1 MTGPPRHDDI
11 DGTPL
16 YRPRQ
21 TVPARLPSPSS
32 LPSFGAMLSTYR
44 VLLTGYFGLGAAIIL
59 WNIAA
64 ATLILRGRRSPSV
77 STLATG
83 LAALLLVPALL
94 IAVSDASLVYG
105 RAIQHV
111 AWLWPLVTVLFVIQ
125 AVAALSRGRVGSM
138 LGVPIV
144 AYDLMIA
151 IVAIARYMNSIGHA
165 PPYFSLVLSAA
176 QSDALGVVAGSA
188 ALSRATWLLVPMFS
202 PALPSHSRVRVA
214 IRYAL
219 TLGASIA
226 TALVLVELPGASET
240 ISSYSRYQH
249 DVLTAR
255 GAGDFQFGLKVFPDL
270 RAAPPPIAIDNDFQL
285 TDSLGVDG
293 ISIVVDPEGAR
304 GKALDS
310 LVHSLD
316 NVRDDSTVLIVTLG
330 YPRGARAA
338 LDRSPSAYMDDRL
351 ADVNRLARALRPSII
366 VPAYEPYGE
375 GARALGVRT
384 PAYWIDFIT
393 RSAAIAH
400 HVNPNIR
407 VAVAAASFGARDS
420 VVYRW
425 AAARGSPVDVLG
437 FSLMPGFDGATSLDT
452 HMRIAQRW
460 LRVTPRPKPHWILA
474 AGGYPVA
481 HGESSQ
487 VLALRGVLAWAT
499 SQPAVR
505 GVVFTDAG
513 DYDAQRGLRAPDGRF
528 RPALAELT
536 RSITAERESASQ

>member
-1 MTGPPRHDDI
+1 
-11 DGTPL
+11 
-16 YRPRQ
+16 
-21 TVPARLPSPSS
+21 
-32 LPSFGAMLSTYR
+32 MLSTYR

-64 ATLILRGRRSPSV
+64 ASHILQGRRATSV
-77 STLATG
+77 STIATG
-83 LAALLLVPALL
+83 LAALLLVPGLVVA
-94 IAVSDASLVYG
+94 ISDASLVYG
-105 RAIQHV
+105 RAIQPV
-111 AWLWPLVTVLFVIQ
+111 AWLWPVVTVLFVVQ
-125 AVAALSRGRVGSM
+125 AVVALSQGRVGSM

-144 AYDLMIA
+144 TYDLMIA
-151 IVAIARYMNSIGHA
+151 IVAIARYMNSIGYA
-165 PPYFSLVLSAA
+165 PPYFSLVLSAS

-188 ALSRATWLLVPMFS
+188 ALSRATWLLIPMFS
-202 PALPSHSRVRVA
+202 PALPSRSRIRVGV
-214 IRYAL
+214 RYAL
-219 TLGASIA
+219 TLGVSVA

-240 ISSYSRYQH
+240 ISSYSRYQK

-255 GAGDFQFGLKVFPDL
+255 GGGDFQFGLKVFPDL
-270 RAAPPPIAIDNDFQL
+270 RAAPPPVAIRNDFQL
-285 TDSLGVDG
+285 TDSLGVDA
-293 ISIVVDPEGAR
+293 ISIVVDPEGAK

-330 YPRGARAA
+330 YSRGARTE
-338 LDRSPSAYMDDRL
+338 LNRSSSAYIDGRL
-351 ADVNRLARALRPSII
+351 ADVNRLARALRPNII

-375 GARALGVRT
+375 GASALGIRT
-384 PAYWIDFIT
+384 PDFWIDFIT

-425 AAARGSPVDVLG
+425 AAARSSPVDVLG

-460 LRVTPRPKPHWILA
+460 LRITPRPKPHWIFA
-474 AGGYPVA
+474 SGGYPVA
-481 HGESSQ
+481 HGENSQ
-487 VLALRGVLAWAT
+487 VMALRGVLAWAT
-499 SQPAVR
+499 SQPAVH
-505 GVVFTDAG
+505 GIVFTDAG

-528 RPALAELT
+528 RPALAELV
-536 RSITAERESASQ
+536 RSIDAERESAAQ